1 VKTVARTC
9 PVALLFCLAWLAMAG
24 PSLASA
30 RTVAG
35 VTLPERVQVP
45 GDKDE
50 LQLNGAGIRS
60 KYMFDVYVAALY
72 LPRPARDAE
81 AVLTMPGAKRIAM
94 HFLFDISREKLL
106 EGWREGFTFNLDPQQ
121 IEALRPRIERSYR
134 FFRSV
139 RQGDTVF
146 IDYLPDQGTCLR
158 INGERKGCIP
168 GADFYRAVLQVWLGK
183 HPIQYP
189 LKRQMLG
196 LLD

>member
-1 VKTVARTC
+1 MRTVAKTC
-9 PVALLFCLAWLAMAG
+9 PSWILLCIAWLAIAG
-24 PSLASA
+24 PSPASA

-35 VTLPERVQVP
+35 VTLPERVQVA
-45 GDKDE
+45 GNDDE
-50 LQLNGAGIRS
+50 LLLNGAGIRS

-72 LPRPARDAE
+72 LPHAARDAK

-94 HFLFDISREKLL
+94 HFLFDVSREKLL

-121 IEALRPRIERSYR
+121 IEALRPRIERSYG

-139 RQGDTVF
+139 HQGDTVF

-158 INGERKGCIP
+158 INGEQKGCIP

>member
-1 VKTVARTC
+1 MKTTAKTC
-9 PVALLFCLAWLAMAG
+9 PFALLLCLAWLAMAG

-45 GDKDE
+45 EGGDE

-72 LPRPARDAE
+72 LPRPARNAE
-81 AVLTMPGAKRIAM
+81 AVLSMPGPKRIAM
-94 HFLFDISREKLL
+94 HFLFDVSRKKLL
-106 EGWREGFTFNLDPQQ
+106 DGWRQGFTFNLGPEQ
-121 IEALRPRIERSYR
+121 IQALRPRIERSYR
-134 FFRSV
+134 LFRSV

-146 IDYLPDQGTCLR
+146 IDYLPGQGTCLR
-158 INGERKGCIP
+158 INGDREGCIP

-183 HPIQYP
+183 RPIQYP
-189 LKRQMLG
+189 LKRRMLG